1 MEFQLLGQTIEASE
15 GIRNFLKIQE
25 YYRQLADKAEK
36 EFYNDYNQ
44 FLDAFFYCSH
54 DCKNLL
60 EHYKGN
66 ALTNFV
72 KKYASETR
80 KYLAQYEVYTLSA
93 DDIWAS
99 ACEDRNNISELQWA
113 FENYFSDLAYEMN
126 ENQKDD
132 EWFSSQMKKKFR
144 SLYFEQF
151 LRKDIFSMGNF
162 VVRYLD
168 DNDILELEYVSKE
181 EAEEANGLYENLKDG
196 TIPYDKRAELAVSMV
211 ELDPRATRYYEY
223 IFNNIPNAKY
233 EISAIANYYGID
245 LSQLI
250 EKDIACTFSIANIT
264 SEEEALKKM
273 EALKEAM
280 ARFGVSQS
288 ATEKELH
295 SILLDYDIKART
307 YEGTL
312 YSTREECAKVKE
324 DDLELKSIYGD
335 ANKLDKKE
343 CYDFLARIKQ
353 ANCNERIKLKH
364 INILNERI
372 AAYDQEYLE
381 SLVVNI
387 NNCSEDECNK
397 VKEQINEYDSSEALK
412 KEYLQR
418 VEMRLHIIW
427 DAEDFERFSEIYLK
441 TQVDNINQ
449 IEENCKLIK
458 ETGRTGCKEQFLK
471 ALSVL
476 TSENVEIAAKYDMA
490 KDGFFSSIVN
500 MGKKDIYLVLTLDG
514 KVVHPAIT
522 EKIDE
527 LKNEKPKGLFGGIK
541 KSLFGG
547 FGSSKKAEEPAKVTV
562 KAKFCSECGEKL
574 AEGARFC
581 PGCGKKVE

>member
-151 LRKDIFSMGNF
+151 LRKDIISMGNF
-162 VVRYLD
+162 AIKYLD
-168 DNDILELEYVSKE
+168 DNDILELEYVLKD
-181 EAEEANGLYENLKDG
+181 EAEEANALYENLKDG
-196 TIPYDKRAELAVSMV
+196 TIPLDKREELAVSMI

-245 LSQLI
+245 LSELI
-250 EKDIACTFSIANIT
+250 EKDIACTFSTSNIA

-273 EALKEAM
+273 EALKETM
-280 ARFGVSQS
+280 ARFGVSKS

-312 YSTREECAKVKE
+312 YSTREECANAQKE
-324 DDLELKSIYGD
+324 DLELKALYGD
-335 ANKLDKKE
+335 ANKLDKKA
-343 CYDFLARIKQ
+343 CYEVLAQIQAVSGNEKIKY
-353 ANCNERIKLKH
+353 KH
-364 INILNERI
+364 ITILNERI
-372 AAYDQEYLE
+372 ANYDQEYLQ

-387 NNCSEDECNK
+387 DSCSEEECNQI
-397 VKEQINEYDSSEALK
+397 KEKINEYDASKTLK
-412 KEYLQR
+412 DEFLSR
-418 VEMRLHIIW
+418 VEMRLYVIW
-427 DAEDFERFSEIYLK
+427 DAEDFERFTDIYVNTNVGNESQIAENTK
-441 TQVDNINQ
+441 VIN
-449 IEENCKLIK
+449 
-458 ETGRTGCKEQFLK
+458 ETGRTGCKNKFMK
-471 ALSVL
+471 ALASL
-476 TSENVEIAAKYDMA
+476 NSENIEIAAKYAMA
-490 KDGFFSSIVN
+490 KDGFFSSLVN
-500 MGKKDIYLVLTLDG
+500 MGKKEIYVVLTLEG
-514 KVVHPAIT
+514 KVIHPAIT

-527 LKNEKPKGLFGGIK
+527 IKNDKPKGLFGGLK

-547 FGSSKKAEEPAKVTV
+547 FGSSKKAEEPAQVTA